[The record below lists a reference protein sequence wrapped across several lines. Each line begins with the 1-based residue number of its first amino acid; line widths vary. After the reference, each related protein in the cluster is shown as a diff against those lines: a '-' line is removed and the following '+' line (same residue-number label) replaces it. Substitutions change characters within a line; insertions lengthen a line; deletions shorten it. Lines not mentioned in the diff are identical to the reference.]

1 MTIPKSREKVDHC
14 VQSTSL
20 LIPLYEFGYFR
31 RSGGDAPR
39 GLHMVS
45 TWCRTRQYPVSFFLF
60 YPKISGGGA
69 SICNRDSEQSPYLD
83 PPLRHGLPPAPVPTG
98 PTTPIIIYQPS
109 LAPFPPIPTPPLYPA
124 SSTNHSCPFLSNKT
138 TQICRV
144 VIYARIDLCTKDWE
158 SCQDDIEVQV
168 DC

>member
-1 MTIPKSREKVDHC
+1 
-14 VQSTSL
+14 
-20 LIPLYEFGYFR
+20 
-31 RSGGDAPR
+31 
-39 GLHMVS
+39 MVS
-45 TWCRTRQYPVSFFLF
+45 TWDRTKQYSASFFLF

-69 SICNRDSEQSPYLD
+69 SIVSATGIGSRVLYLN
-83 PPLRHGLPPAPVPTG
+83 PPLRHGFPPAPVPTG

-138 TQICRV
+138 TQICRI
-144 VIYARIDLCTKDWE
+144 VIYARIDLRTKDWE
-158 SCQDDIEVQV
+158 SGQDDIEVQV